1 MQVNQVVQAIE
12 NQSDA
17 QQTGNHHAQHLGIH
31 HKFIAAGGNHALGIE
46 KNAQAAQQ
54 KDDNVENDCNLQLAH
69 ALLAEG
75 VVPFFGTGDNFAF
88 QLPKPVVVG
97 KADGICALVRG
108 FRLLGGRIHPH
119 RGFGLEG
126 RFLRGF
132 RRRLTGFGIRLCLEG
147 LGEVGQRAGGIEIG
161 GGGRHILGG
170 LREQLACLSGNVAV
184 CIGKG
189 GFLRCILQVA
199 QNIGN
204 LAGVPGGVILGGCLV
219 ELLHHKLQVK
229 AEFLFFIVHKHPPN
243 QPRR

>member
-1 MQVNQVVQAIE
+1 M
-12 NQSDA
+12 
-17 QQTGNHHAQHLGIH
+17 
-31 HKFIAAGGNHALGIE
+31 
-46 KNAQAAQQ
+46 
-54 KDDNVENDCNLQLAH
+54 
-69 ALLAEG
+69 
-75 VVPFFGTGDNFAF
+75 
-88 QLPKPVVVG
+88 G

-119 RGFGLEG
+119 RGFGLE
-126 RFLRGF
+126 RRLLRGF
-132 RRRLTGFGIRLCLEG
+132 RRRLNGFGIRLCLEG
-147 LGEVGQRAGGIEIG
+147 LGEVGQRAGGIEIS